1 MKRLILWVLPTI
13 FIACVPQKEFDKL
26 QSQYDSCMT
35 TNENMRN
42 QLNDLQT
49 NFTEVSTERDR
60 LDASVTQLMKDT
72 TAMGR
77 DLRNLQKSFDELK
90 ESYDLLAENNNSM
103 IAKNARENRKLLQEM
118 EALEATLRAKED
130 SLRIQEEKLDSTR
143 AELEKREQR
152 VRELEARIAEKDS
165 ILGSLTASVKEALLG
180 YEGKGLSIEERNGK
194 LYVTLENSL
203 LFASGKWEVNE
214 NGKKAIQQLASV
226 LAENPDISI
235 LIEGH
240 TDSDKY
246 YGGQVIRDNWDLSVM
261 RATAVVKIL
270 GEAGV
275 NPTQM
280 TAAGRSE
287 YLPVATNESAEGKA
301 QNRRIEIIIEP
312 DISKLMELINE

>member
-1 MKRLILWVLPTI
+1 MKRLFLILFPAL

-26 QSQYDSCMT
+26 QAQYDSCMT
-35 TNENMRN
+35 TNESMHNE
-42 QLNDLQT
+42 LNTLQT
-49 NFTEVSTERDR
+49 NFTEVTAEKER
-60 LDASVTQLMKDT
+60 LDASVAQLTKDT
-72 TAMGR
+72 TEMGR
-77 DLRNLQKSFDELK
+77 DLRNMKKSYEELK
-90 ESYDLLAENNNSM
+90 ESYDLLVENNNSM
-103 IAKNARENRKLLQEM
+103 IAKNARENRKLLAEM
-118 EALEATLRAKED
+118 ETLEASLRAKED
-130 SLRIQEEKLDSTR
+130 SLRIQEEKLEATR

-152 VRELEARIAEKDS
+152 VRELESRIAEKDS

-214 NGKKAIQQLASV
+214 NGKKAIQQLAAV
-226 LAENPDISI
+226 LSENPDISI

-240 TDSDKY
+240 TDSDKF

-270 GEAGV
+270 EDAGV